1 MAANY
6 REVEWK
12 YDVDADFVLPPVT
25 ELLPPAGDDE
35 PPYDAVDP
43 SMVEL
48 DATYFDTADHR
59 LLHHGLTL
67 RRRTGGSDAGW
78 HLKVPVADGERDEI
92 RAALGRSERTVPLRL
107 RRLVW
112 IYTRDTALTPVLRL
126 RTVRT
131 TSLVRQ
137 NGTVLAEIADDRVVA
152 DRLGPSDGDAE
163 ATVDPQEWR
172 EIEVEL
178 VDGGRKVL
186 KRVDKELRRRG
197 AARSKTASKLA
208 RGLGQR
214 RPGKAQ
220 ARAEAGPG
228 PGKLSVSS
236 PAGQVVV
243 AYLAAELDHLSGQ
256 DLAVRLDRPDSIHQM
271 RVATRRLRSVLETF
285 EPLVEPGVTQPL
297 EAELKWL
304 ADELGA
310 ARDAEVMRARVAADV
325 AAEREHHRV
334 TATVARRIDGEL
346 ARAEKAAFAEVIA
359 ALDSARYQ
367 QLVVALDELVTAP
380 PLTERAAR
388 PARKELCKP
397 VRAAARRV
405 DRALAAAAAQEG
417 DEDAHNIALHEVR
430 KKAKRARYAGEALVP
445 AFGAPALAFATAMER
460 LQDLLGEH
468 HDTVV
473 LQHRLEELTRAGEP
487 ATAFTLGRLH
497 AAEGRHQAEVEA
509 EIAAA
514 AKAATKKS
522 LRAWLG

>member
-1 MAANY
+1 MPANY
-6 REVEWK
+6 REVERK
-12 YDVDADFVLPPVT
+12 YDVADDF
-25 ELLPPAGDDE
+25 LLPSVTDLLGPAGDDG
-35 PPYDAVDP
+35 PPYDDVAP
-43 SMVEL
+43 GTVEL

-59 LLHHGLTL
+59 LLHAGLTL

-78 HLKVPVADGERDEI
+78 HLKVPVADSERDEI
-92 RAALGRSERTVPLRL
+92 RATLGRSERTVPLRL

-112 IYTRDTALTPVLRL
+112 IHTRDSPLAPVLRL

-152 DRLGPSDGDAE
+152 ERLVPSGGDAE
-163 ATVDPQEWR
+163 TVAAPQEWR

-178 VDGGRKVL
+178 VEGGRKVL
-186 KRVDKELRRRG
+186 KGVDKELRRRG
-197 AARSKTASKLA
+197 AVRSKSRSKLA

-214 RPGKAQ
+214 RPGKPQ
-220 ARAEAGPG
+220 ARAEAGPAS
-228 PGKLSVSS
+228 GKLSASS

-285 EPLVEPGVTQPL
+285 EPLVEPGVTQPV

-304 ADELGA
+304 ADELGQ
-310 ARDAEVMRARVAADV
+310 ARDAEVMRARVADDV

-334 TATVARRIDGEL
+334 TTAVVRRIDREL
-346 ARAEKAAFAEVIA
+346 ARAEKAAFAEVVA

-380 PLTERAAR
+380 PLTQRAAR
-388 PARKELCKP
+388 PAGKELFKP

-405 DRALAAAAAQEG
+405 DRALAAAAQEA
-417 DEDAHNIALHEVR
+417 DEDAHNIALHVVR

-468 HDTVV
+468 HDAVV
-473 LQHRLEELTRAGEP
+473 LQQRLEELTAAGEP
-487 ATAFTLGRLH
+487 ETVFTLGRLH
-497 AAEGRHQAEVEA
+497 AAEGRRQVELED